1 MSCIC
6 YVPTKVPNHQTFPT
20 HRVEKQ
26 SPVIPGGARSDNYH
40 SVHWTKTRADQL
52 FEYYLEEPLS
62 MQCNRSDGFRFE
74 GFDWEGAPITE
85 FTPPRSTLRGNCQ
98 IPPELHW
105 FKPLEVGHCDA
116 FGECI
121 YEDEKIKE

>member
-1 MSCIC
+1 MS
-6 YVPTKVPNHQTFPT
+6 PA
-20 HRVEKQ
+20 
-26 SPVIPGGARSDNYH
+26 GARSDNYH
-40 SVHWTKTRADQL
+40 SIHWTKTRSDQL

-74 GFDWEGAPITE
+74 GYDWEGAPITE
-85 FTPPRSTLRGNCQ
+85 FSPPRSTLRANCD
-98 IPPELHW
+98 IPLELRW
-105 FKPLEVGHCDA
+105 FKPLEVGHCDV